1 MTDRSTATGT
11 TATLGIDHLAVTAWL
26 ERAVPN
32 ALAPFT
38 FEQIAGGRSNLTYR
52 VTDAAGTRWV
62 LRRPP
67 LGKIVATA
75 HDVVREAGILSR
87 LSGTGVAVPT
97 VVGVCTDLEVNESPF
112 FVMEFLDGEIL
123 RNSDAVEA
131 FLPLTERRA
140 LGDSLVD
147 TLARLHSLAPA
158 AHGWSQRS
166 TSGGYVERQLSRWS
180 ASWEGDR
187 VRVLEDISRTRDALS
202 RRIPPQLRS
211 SVVHGD
217 YRLDNALM
225 GAQGQ
230 VLGVLDWE
238 LSTVGDPLADLGQ
251 FLMYWAQPGDEVT
264 ALETPPTFAAGL
276 PTRDELADRYLTATG
291 MPGDDLEYYLAFNW
305 WKTACIVEG
314 VYTRVSR
321 GSMGRTDRTPES
333 FGVQAQRLAAQAW
346 LCAQNLA

>member
-1 MTDRSTATGT
+1 MTENS
-11 TATLGIDHLAVTAWL
+11 TATLGIDHAAVTTWL
-26 ERAVPN
+26 ERTIPS

-38 FEQIAGGRSNLTYR
+38 FEQIAGGRSNLTYL
-52 VTDAAGTRWV
+52 VTDTAGARWV

-87 LSGTGVAVPT
+87 LTGTGVPVPE
-97 VVGVCTDLEVNESPF
+97 VVGICTDLEVNGSPF
-112 FVMEFLDGEIL
+112 FVMDFLDGEIL
-123 RNSDAVEA
+123 RDADAVET
-131 FLPLTERRA
+131 FLAPPARRT

-147 TLARLHSLAPA
+147 TLARLHSLNPESHGYPQRTAP
-158 AHGWSQRS
+158 
-166 TSGGYVERQLSRWS
+166 GGYVERQLSRWS

-202 RRIPPQLRS
+202 RRIPPQLRA

-217 YRLDNALM
+217 YRLDNALV
-225 GAQGQ
+225 GPHGD
-230 VLGVLDWE
+230 VRGVLDWE

-264 ALETPPTFAAGL
+264 ALETPPTLAAGL

-291 MPGDDLEYYLAFNW
+291 LPGDDLEYYLAFNW

-333 FGVQAQRLAAQAW
+333 FGIQAQRLAAQAW
-346 LCAQNLA
+346 SCARNLA